1 MSRIS
6 SYRIIRSHRRRYP
19 ITADC
24 LVFPYSRFM
33 RTHYPLFSDFI
44 SIFAVGIQ
52 KSPCFLSLI
61 RQKAG
66 MAASR
71 ATVPHAKNIACTPR
85 KSARMPKNNGAM
97 VFATL
102 VESELMLYAD
112 SYSAL
117 SGIHSGRSL
126 LRGILFILTMTK
138 RGYSIL
144 GLRTFFLVIIFH
156 HDFIG
161 FYVSCNN

>member
-1 MSRIS
+1 MLIVDSYCKS
-6 SYRIIRSHRRRYP
+6 S
-19 ITADC
+19 
-24 LVFPYSRFM
+24 
-33 RTHYPLFSDFI
+33 
-44 SIFAVGIQ
+44 
-52 KSPCFLSLI
+52 CFLSLI

-71 ATVPHAKNIACTPR
+71 ATAPHAKNIACTPR

-117 SGIHSGRSL
+117 PTDSAI
-126 LRGILFILTMTK
+126 IV
-138 RGYSIL
+138 
-144 GLRTFFLVIIFH
+144 LVIGTVPFVKKPRTRASIDIMIIDGVRARIESEMKCIFH
-156 HDFIG
+156 SI
-161 FYVSCNN
+161 